1 MFLHPHWAI
10 LALRFLVMPY
20 FPSTAPQALL
30 QRSCLVIEQLGS
42 SLTSLLPQ
50 SQGRA
55 GLLCLLLC
63 LLPWE
68 GRGMT
73 HHQTDACPCTS
84 NQSISKQGEKT
95 RKQEQIQCPGFC
107 PLCSSELAGGAR
119 PQEPSPPR
127 PARRQHCRQRV
138 GPLTW
143 EPVTVK
149 DGYCWCMTAFQAGIF
164 SCVLVEKLEYF
175 E

>member
-10 LALRFLVMPY
+10 LALRYLVMPY
-20 FPSTAPQALL
+20 FPSTAPQALQ

-73 HHQTDACPCTS
+73 QHQTDACPCTS

-107 PLCSSELAGGAR
+107 PLCSSKLAGGAR
-119 PQEPSPPR
+119 PQEPSPSR
-127 PARRQHCRQRV
+127 PARRQH
-138 GPLTW
+138 
-143 EPVTVK
+143 
-149 DGYCWCMTAFQAGIF
+149 AGSVWDRSHGSQLWSKMDIAGA
-164 SCVLVEKLEYF
+164 
-175 E
+175 